1 MARTDDTGRSL
12 CRRPSLG
19 EHLVVCISLF
29 RGQEQLTREWR
40 NRSRGKHVR
49 IYELSSRLRI
59 DNTSYNFNKEE
70 LNQAGEYIQ
79 ERVAEIDGK
88 QGDEVDD
95 ESASNDE
102 DPLDRIEKLADLRD
116 NGVLTDEEFEEKKSE
131 LLDEI

>member
-1 MARTDDTGRSL
+1 M
-12 CRRPSLG
+12 
-19 EHLVVCISLF
+19 
-29 RGQEQLTREWR
+29 REWR